1 MNLAQRSSN
10 DLFKVTAENQGRSQS
25 RNSGVSSPICNPLDH
40 PDFAICQ
47 WDECSVLLSVLTNP
61 FWHGFPS
68 FGRAGA
74 ATEQRAG
81 PALPQPLARPA
92 PSRACVWVKLPV
104 PFTAGT
110 ASVARAGT
118 PSFRNASPPKIPPRQ
133 GWRFI
138 VTCPAE
144 WHERSH
150 PSSRYSVR
158 CYRMQ
163 RKTHGTVKQELGC
176 AAYKLRYICINTSI
190 GRTDLDSNKFSNSL

>member
-40 PDFAICQ
+40 SDFAICQ

-110 ASVARAGT
+110 ASVTRAGT

-144 WHERSH
+144 WHEWSH
-150 PSSRYSVR
+150 PSQPLPRER
-158 CYRMQ
+158 GYRFDSCTPCLVMPSLQ
-163 RKTHGTVKQELGC
+163 MLTIQPLFPGNKTLTQ
-176 AAYKLRYICINTSI
+176 A
-190 GRTDLDSNKFSNSL
+190 